1 MANPAEGEIFDTSVT
16 ADMFGKAATGQLT
29 PKQTVD
35 EASRRVKEIYTKWRQ
50 AGLVG
55 GGGRDR

>member
-1 MANPAEGEIFDTSVT
+1 
-16 ADMFGKAATGQLT
+16 MFGKAATGQLT
-29 PKQTVD
+29 PKQAVE
-35 EASRRVKEIYTKWRQ
+35 EASRRAKEIYTKWRQ